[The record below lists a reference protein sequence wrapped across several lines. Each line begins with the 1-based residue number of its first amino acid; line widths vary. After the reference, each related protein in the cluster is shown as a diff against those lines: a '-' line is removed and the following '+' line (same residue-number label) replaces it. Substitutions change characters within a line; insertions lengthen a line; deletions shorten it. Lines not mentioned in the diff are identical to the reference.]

1 MNLTGNEA
9 DFPEAGK
16 VLDNFEHDLEDA
28 KILVAEDN
36 VINFLIIKN
45 LLELCKVK
53 VTAAN
58 NGKECIELY
67 AENDYDLILMDL
79 NMPVMSGF
87 EAATYIRTKM
97 PSNKNSI
104 PIIALTGSTLPEDQN
119 KMLAAGMNDAY
130 IPKPFTTKDFYQKI
144 AFYIKKD
151 GVRSLDEEI
160 KTIVE
165 KEEKYNFRYLLQV
178 VPASSPALRQLT
190 EKFLE
195 KTPLDI
201 DHLREL
207 IENRDF
213 IKAGS
218 FAHKIKPTFGYFG
231 ISEIVHKL
239 NNIELNSETGNSYQ
253 YFKKEIED
261 VFNIWNGLKEE
272 LEFDIKN
279 MIFQK

>member
-58 NGKECIELY
+58 NGKECIDLY

-87 EAATYIRTKM
+87 EAANYIRTKM
-97 PSNKNSI
+97 PLNKNTI
-104 PIIALTGSTLPEDQN
+104 PIIALTGSTLPEDQ
-119 KMLAAGMNDAY
+119 KRMLAAGMNDAY

-144 AFYIKKD
+144 AFYLKKD
-151 GVRSLDEEI
+151 GVRSLPEEV
-160 KTIVE
+160 KNVN
-165 KEEKYNFRYLLQV
+165 KEEKYNFNYLLQV
-178 VPASSPALRQLT
+178 FSTTSPALHKLT

-195 KTPLDI
+195 KTPSDI
-201 DHLREL
+201 DHLRLL
-207 IENRDF
+207 IDRRDF
-213 IKAGS
+213 KEAS
-218 FAHKIKPTFGYFG
+218 NFAHKIKPTFGYFG
-231 ISEIVHKL
+231 ISNIVHKL
-239 NNIELNSETGNSYQ
+239 NAIEMNSEAENGYE
-253 YFKKEIED
+253 FLKKEIGE
-261 VFNIWNGLKEE
+261 VLNIWNGLKEE
-272 LEFDIKN
+272 LELDIKN
-279 MIFQK
+279 MIYQK